1 MNSDPRSQQSGS
13 FRPALY
19 TTWRMVME
27 TKICYYILCSQDSVV
42 NKVTRLST
50 GQSGAYFSLLQNMQT
65 YPTAHPSACST
76 GNRHA
81 FYGVKWLQYESVH
94 SPSTSN
100 EVREEWSYTSTLPTR
115 LPGEHGTTVLHFI
128 IIYWSW
134 LLTSIH
140 FGNEEREDAYLSVCC
155 FTLNVSESQRDW

>member
-115 LPGEHGTTVLHFI
+115 LPGEHRNNCTSLYYYILVMTTDLYSF
-128 IIYWSW
+128 W
-134 LLTSIH
+134 
-140 FGNEEREDAYLSVCC
+140 E
-155 FTLNVSESQRDW
+155 